1 MPSPYESLEQTRW
14 VSAPGDGGC
23 SPGCF
28 EWCYT
33 TLRYC
38 STLVTAEILIR
49 RLKIG
54 WQLEISLCGHR
65 ERQRVSEGADPKGT
79 PPPGPRTAGGRA
91 GLPSA
96 PAAARRQPVLGRGV
110 VRGRRSQRHPG
121 TLLPALLRRRAAGS
135 GFSSVFARKFWGK
148 PSSPPRPRCQPGLLP
163 SSGAAIPAPAG
174 LPLPRRRPR
183 RGRFPHRRLPPGT
196 QHRPPPPR
204 NGTASGR
211 GGRRTGEGRTPSE
224 GRPGRPE
231 MPGRLEDGEGELPPE
246 EGARAGQGGGSSATW
261 IRFLCLRRSAM
272 LSPSA
277 PPVTWAGPGLGGGW
291 GRRPRE
297 RRREPAEG
305 REGRASLSPSQRP
318 PQPAAAAA
326 PRLASALSPGGGGFW
341 GNNGWAAPVQRHRRP
356 PGWAAV
362 GPHCS
367 SVVNEK
373 LPAGEKQP
381 LLLLCPGLAPPCSGP
396 SV

>member
-1 MPSPYESLEQTRW
+1 M
-14 VSAPGDGGC
+14 
-23 SPGCF
+23 
-28 EWCYT
+28 
-33 TLRYC
+33 
-38 STLVTAEILIR
+38 
-49 RLKIG
+49 
-54 WQLEISLCGHR
+54 
-65 ERQRVSEGADPKGT
+65 
-79 PPPGPRTAGGRA
+79 
-91 GLPSA
+91 
-96 PAAARRQPVLGRGV
+96 
-110 VRGRRSQRHPG
+110 
-121 TLLPALLRRRAAGS
+121 
-135 GFSSVFARKFWGK
+135 
-148 PSSPPRPRCQPGLLP
+148 SPPRLRCQPGLLP

-183 RGRFPHRRLPPGT
+183 RGRFPHHRLPPGT

-211 GGRRTGEGRTPSE
+211 GGRSTGEGRTPSE

-277 PPVTWAGPGLGGGW
+277 PPVTWAGPGLGGG
-291 GRRPRE
+291 RRPRE

-326 PRLASALSPGGGGFW
+326 PRLASALSPGGGG
-341 GNNGWAAPVQRHRRP
+341 
-356 PGWAAV
+356 
-362 GPHCS
+362 
-367 SVVNEK
+367 
-373 LPAGEKQP
+373 L
-381 LLLLCPGLAPPCSGP
+381 
-396 SV
+396 